1 MGKIDI
7 RNLQVYEDEPMEQKF
22 KSKKKNQ
29 NTEDNSKSKD
39 KK

>member
-7 RNLQVYEDEPMEQKF
+7 RNLQVYEDEPTEQKF
-22 KSKKKNQ
+22 KSKKKKQ
-29 NTEDNSKSKD
+29 DTEDVDRLKD

>member
-7 RNLQVYEDEPMEQKF
+7 RNLQVYEDEPTEQKF

-29 NTEDNSKSKD
+29 DTEDNSKSKD